1 MAHNLDREKF
11 IWKSKSKDF
20 NPLTL
25 TAKDINELDP
35 KDTGVINFFGIE
47 FFKPVDE
54 IKTP

>member
-25 TAKDINELDP
+25 TARDINELDP